1 MCILRIWIT
10 SRKYS
15 LASLTLLFSIHCLLP
30 LKYIAGADLGFF
42 KGVAGTLGLQNQWSM
57 FPKCYNVR
65 TFFIT
70 TSVTK
75 KLVITI
81 RNFTIDCLPLLFLL
95 QNGGWASQIKS
106 KFDVKNPSQSFPT

>member
-1 MCILRIWIT
+1 MHFENLDYIKKVF
-10 SRKYS
+10 S
-15 LASLTLLFSIHCLLP
+15 SLTLLFSIHCLLP

-81 RNFTIDCLPLLFLL
+81 RNLTRVFAFTFSSTKRRA
-95 QNGGWASQIKS
+95 G
-106 KFDVKNPSQSFPT
+106 